1 MLTGVLVEWAVFCS
15 VIGAL
20 ASPDPNTGFH
30 EDFNDLDAWQAVT
43 FSKIAKHTT
52 YQVRAE
58 CTDSVLVAKSKRSA
72 SGIVTK
78 NIFDIME
85 YPIICWRW
93 KISNIYESGDM
104 RRRSGDDYP
113 MRICIVFAYDPNRAP
128 AGTRLKYELVK
139 AVQGEYP
146 PDSSLN
152 YVWANQSGET
162 DMVPSPAVERTF
174 MIPVESGPSKAGHWL
189 TETRNVL
196 EDYRRAF
203 RRDPPRT
210 ASLAIMNDSDNTG
223 EKSVSCV
230 QFIELRKASSP

>member
-1 MLTGVLVEWAVFCS
+1 MLTGVLVEWAIFCS

-30 EDFNDLDAWQAVT
+30 EDFNDLDAWQPVT
-43 FSKIAKHTT
+43 FSRIAKHTT
-52 YQVRAE
+52 YEIREE

-72 SGIVTK
+72 SGIATK
-78 NIFDIME
+78 KTFDVME
-85 YPIICWRW
+85 YPIIRWRW
-93 KISNIYESGDM
+93 KISNIYENGDTC
-104 RRRSGDDYP
+104 RKSGDDYP
-113 MRICIVFAYDPNRAP
+113 MRICIVFAYDPNRTS

-139 AVQGEYP
+139 TVQGEYP

-162 DMVPSPAVERTF
+162 EIAPSPSVERTF

-189 TETRNVL
+189 TEHRDII
-196 EDYRRAF
+196 EDYRSVF
-203 RRDPPRT
+203 HRDPPHK

-230 QFIELRKASSP
+230 QFIELRKAPSP